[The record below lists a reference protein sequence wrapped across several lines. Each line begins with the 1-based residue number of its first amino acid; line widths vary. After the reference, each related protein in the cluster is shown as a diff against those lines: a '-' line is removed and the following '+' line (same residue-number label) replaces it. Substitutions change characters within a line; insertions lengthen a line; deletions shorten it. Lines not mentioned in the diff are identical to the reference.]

1 MFKNYM
7 FLNISFIIIYLLF
20 FLVKVDTYMIILYIY
35 LLLLDIYYFYKIE
48 KIKNE
53 FYELLEEYEKLIE
66 KVKGENNN
74 E

>member
-7 FLNISFIIIYLLF
+7 FLNISFIIMYLLF

-35 LLLLDIYYFYKIE
+35 LLLLAVYCFYKVE

-66 KVKGENNN
+66 KMKGDN
-74 E
+74 EDE